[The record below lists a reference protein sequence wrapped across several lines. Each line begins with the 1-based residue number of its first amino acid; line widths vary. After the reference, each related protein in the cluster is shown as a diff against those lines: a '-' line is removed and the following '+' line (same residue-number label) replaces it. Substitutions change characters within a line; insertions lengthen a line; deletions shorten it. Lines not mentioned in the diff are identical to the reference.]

1 MWCLVIFS
9 EIFFLKSQKRGGI
22 ASVNYLK
29 VKNEVTYWKTI
40 IPDRNQIHAALKFFL
55 LTSYIASLRCNSLL
69 LSTGPGCKVWRKE

>member
-22 ASVNYLK
+22 ASVNYLI

-40 IPDRNQIHAALKFFL
+40 IPDMNQIRAAPNF
-55 LTSYIASLRCNSLL
+55 LL
-69 LSTGPGCKVWRKE
+69 LSS